1 MHIFDH
7 LIHDNDMLL
16 RVAVAQAYDV
26 TLGPIHYWAVRTAV
40 KAGLY
45 SLPTREC
52 FFQAIGET
60 VDSGCSGGRDLVKVA
75 KPLVQRLHRIFE
87 GVEMPCSD
95 VKWLP
100 SFSEPS
106 AARKAAAA

>member
-1 MHIFDH
+1 MVHVFDN
-7 LIHDNDMLL
+7 LIHDRDMAL
-16 RVAVAQAYDV
+16 RVAVAQAYDL

-45 SLPTREC
+45 SLPTRES

-60 VDSGCSGGRDLVKVA
+60 VDSGCSGGQDLVVVA
-75 KPLVQRLHRIFE
+75 KPIVQQLHSIFE
-87 GVEMPCSD
+87 GIEMPCSD

-100 SFSEPS
+100 SFSDTVP
-106 AARKAAAA
+106 AKT

>member
-1 MHIFDH
+1 MVHVFNNVV
-7 LIHDNDMLL
+7 HDRDMAL
-16 RVAVAQAYDV
+16 RVAVAQAYDL

-45 SLPTREC
+45 SLPTRES

-60 VDSGCSGGRDLVKVA
+60 VDSGCSGGQDLVVVA
-75 KPLVQRLHRIFE
+75 KPIVQQLHSIFE
-87 GVEMPCSD
+87 GIEMPCSD

-100 SFSEPS
+100 SFSDTVP
-106 AARKAAAA
+106 AKT